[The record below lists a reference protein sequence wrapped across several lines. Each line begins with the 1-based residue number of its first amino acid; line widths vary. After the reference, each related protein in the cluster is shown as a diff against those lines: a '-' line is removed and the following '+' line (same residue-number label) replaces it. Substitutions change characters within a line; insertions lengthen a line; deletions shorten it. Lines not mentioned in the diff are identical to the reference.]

1 MTLHSLPR
9 RSPSAEAEAAA
20 RSPHR
25 LDLLTAASGAFL
37 FAAAAVAGAAIE
49 HTTGS
54 LRAPWPPLLARWT
67 PHVGPGTPAALLVA
81 ALVVLYGP
89 AVAARLSWPRLTWAV
104 WLSAMAW
111 TWSLALVDGWRT
123 GVADRLTTRYE
134 YLRGVDRFADA
145 GAALR
150 DFSQHIAGGTPG
162 SWPPHIAGHPPGAVL
177 TFVGLDRIGLG
188 GGGWA
193 GTFCIVT
200 GSSVAVAV
208 LVTLRAL
215 EAERAA
221 RTAAP
226 FLVLAPAAV
235 WVGTSADGYFAAV
248 AAWALALLALAAG
261 HGPSGRGRRR
271 GSLAALGSG
280 LLFGLTLY
288 LSYGLA
294 LMALPALTI
303 LLCART
309 ARPVPL
315 VLLGITA
322 VAATFTLLGFRWWE
336 AYPLLV
342 ERYYQGSGGVRPY
355 AYWIWGNLACVVLCS
370 GLAAVAGLRRALA
383 AAPLLLRRHRDL
395 PAREG
400 RRVPCPPATS
410 SEPALPHEH
419 LTPVVLMMCAF
430 LAALLAADLSG
441 MSKAETERIWLPF
454 TLWLPTAAALLP
466 AGGRRGWLIAQASL
480 ALLTNHLLLTY
491 W

>member
-1 MTLHSLPR
+1 MR
-9 RSPSAEAEAAA
+9 RSPSVEAGPATA
-20 RSPHR
+20 SPHR
-25 LDLLTAASGAFL
+25 FDLWTAASGAVL

-54 LRAPWPPLLARWT
+54 LRAPWPPLLARWM
-67 PHVGPGTPAALLVA
+67 PHVGPGTPAALLIA
-81 ALVVLYGP
+81 ALVVLHGP
-89 AVAARLSWPRLTWAV
+89 PVAARLSWRRLTWAA
-104 WLSAMAW
+104 WSSAMAW
-111 TWSLALVDGWRT
+111 TWSLALVDGWRN

-134 YLRGVDRFADA
+134 YLRGVDRFADV

-150 DFSQHIAGGTPG
+150 DFSRHIAGGTPE

-193 GTFCIVT
+193 GAFCIVT
-200 GSSVAVAV
+200 GSSVAAAV
-208 LVTLRAL
+208 MVTLRAVG
-215 EAERAA
+215 AESTARAA
-221 RTAAP
+221 VP

-235 WVGTSADGYFAAV
+235 WVGTSADGYFAAI
-248 AAWALALLALAAG
+248 AAWALALLAVAAG
-261 HGPSGRGRRR
+261 RWRSGRGGWR
-271 GSLAALGSG
+271 GPVTALGSG

-288 LSYGLA
+288 LSYGLT

-315 VLLGITA
+315 VLLGLTA
-322 VAATFTLLGFRWWE
+322 VATTFTLLGFRWWE

-355 AYWIWGNLACVVLCS
+355 AYWVWGNLACVVLCS

-383 AAPLLLRRHRDL
+383 AAPHAVRQQSNPSASKDHTETGQRL
-395 PAREG
+395 PCSG
-400 RRVPCPPATS
+400 HF
-410 SEPALPHEH
+410 LPHGGPV
-419 LTPVVLMMCAF
+419 PVVLLLCSF
-430 LAALLAADLSG
+430 LTALLAADLSG

-466 AGGRRGWLIAQASL
+466 SGGRRGWLTAQAAL
-480 ALLTNHLLLTY
+480 ALLANHLLLTY

>member
-1 MTLHSLPR
+1 MHSPPL
-9 RSPSAEAEAAA
+9 RSPSADAERAA

-25 LDLLTAASGAFL
+25 LDLLTAAAGLAL
-37 FAAAAVAGAAIE
+37 FAAAAVAGAVIE
-49 HTTGS
+49 HTTGT
-54 LRAPWPPLLARWT
+54 LRAPWPPLLAHWT

-89 AVAARLSWPRLTWAV
+89 AVAGRLSWPRLIWTV

-134 YLRGVDRFADA
+134 YLRGVGRFDDV

-150 DFSQHIAGGTPG
+150 DFSTHIAGGSPE

-193 GTFCIVT
+193 GAFCIVT
-200 GSSVAVAV
+200 GGSVAAAV

-215 EAERAA
+215 GAEHTA
-221 RTAAP
+221 RSAAP
-226 FLVLAPAAV
+226 FLVLTPAAV

-248 AAWALALLALAAG
+248 AAWALALLAVATG
-261 HGPSGRGRRR
+261 RRGRR
-271 GSLAALGSG
+271 GAAAALGSG
-280 LLFGLTLY
+280 LLLGLTLY

-294 LMALPALTI
+294 LMALPALAI

-309 ARPVPL
+309 ARPVPV
-315 VLLGITA
+315 VLLGVTA

-342 ERYYQGSGGVRPY
+342 ERYHQGSGGVRPY
-355 AYWIWGNLACVVLCS
+355 AYWVWANLACVVLCA
-370 GLAAVAGLRRALA
+370 GPAAVAGTRRALA
-383 AAPLLLRRHRDL
+383 LK
-395 PAREG
+395 
-400 RRVPCPPATS
+400 S
-410 SEPALPHEH
+410 S
-419 LTPVVLMMCAF
+419 TPVVLLMCAF
-430 LAALLAADLSG
+430 LTALLAADLSG

-454 TLWLPTAAALLP
+454 TLWLPMAASLLP
-466 AGGRRGWLIAQASL
+466 ARGRRGWLGAQAAL

>member
-1 MTLHSLPR
+1 MHSPPR
-9 RSPSAEAEAAA
+9 RSSSAEAEPAASSA
-20 RSPHR
+20 RRP
-25 LDLLTAASGAFL
+25 DLLTAAAAAVL
-37 FAAAAVAGAAIE
+37 FAAAAVAGAVIE

-54 LRAPWPPLLARWT
+54 LRAPWPPLLAHWM
-67 PHVGPGTPAALLVA
+67 PHAGPGTPAALLVA

-89 AVAARLSWPRLTWAV
+89 AVAAHLSWPRLTWAV

-134 YLRGVDRFADA
+134 YLRGVGRFDDV

-150 DFSQHIAGGTPG
+150 DFSNHIAGGTPG

-193 GTFCIVT
+193 GAFCIVT
-200 GSSVAVAV
+200 GSSVAAAV

-215 EAERAA
+215 GAERTA
-221 RTAAP
+221 RSAAP
-226 FLVLAPAAV
+226 FLVLTPAAV

-248 AAWALALLALAAG
+248 AAWALALLAVAT
-261 HGPSGRGRRR
+261 RR
-271 GSLAALGSG
+271 GGRHGAPAALGAG

-288 LSYGLA
+288 LSYGLT
-294 LMALPALTI
+294 LLALPALAI

-315 VLLGITA
+315 VLLGLTA

-355 AYWIWGNLACVVLCS
+355 TYWIWGNLACVVLCS
-370 GLAAVAGLRRALA
+370 GLAAVAGMRRALV
-383 AAPLLLRRHRDL
+383 AAPLLLRRHRDV
-395 PAREG
+395 PATDG
-400 RRVPCPPATS
+400 DRVPRSSATS
-410 SEPALPHEH
+410 SEQALPAQH
-419 LTPVVLMMCAF
+419 LTPVVLMMCAV

-466 AGGRRGWLIAQASL
+466 ARGRREWLIAQASL